1 MPYCNGGSLAD
12 LLRRQ
17 GALPEKDAKSVV
29 VQVLH
34 GLRHLHAQVP
44 APAAPAPD
52 RRLDL
57 RPTPAPAS
65 HRDLRRS
72 PQRDPVIHYDLKP
85 ANILFH
91 DGEVKLSDFGLAKV
105 MVGADEGAASQR
117 GSMELTSYGSG
128 THGYLPPECYEGET
142 SRICPKVDVFSA
154 GVVHFHALFYPHRP
168 FFKEASQLVSSALY
182 PV

>member
-91 DGEVKLSDFGLAKV
+91 DGEDVQQRAAHLFGF
-105 MVGADEGAASQR
+105 
-117 GSMELTSYGSG
+117 
-128 THGYLPPECYEGET
+128 HCEC
-142 SRICPKVDVFSA
+142 A
-154 GVVHFHALFYPHRP
+154 GVHQAKGVP
-168 FFKEASQLVSSALY
+168 ASMMIVESVSESARRRRE
-182 PV
+182 